1 MTAPRRKPVP
11 ARRARSK
18 GAGGK
23 LRIGDNWN
31 VIRIIALS
39 QGNPLKAIAEFVEN
53 SIDARAASITIIRG
67 RERGEAYLKIVDD
80 GEGIP
85 PDASG
90 VPDFTYVATHI
101 GDSLKRTLKE
111 KGAQGIQGEF
121 GIGLLSFWTVGE
133 SLTLSCAGPDG
144 RTWQMGMRKNEP
156 GFSITARRTL
166 FSHRGTELLIRPLLP
181 GLRQLS
187 GEKIQNYLASELRD
201 RIRRS
206 GVRIR
211 ILDRGAKKDLEVQPR
226 QYAGRLLHELS
237 SLPTD
242 RGEVYLELYLTT
254 HAPENRVA
262 LFRAGTRVLA
272 SLAEIEALD
281 HEPWSSGFLQGM
293 VDAPFLQLTP
303 GTRSGIIHDESF
315 ECLCAA
321 LETVRAPLLAIIDR
335 EKQAE
340 EEQASRTILKSVQ
353 KAFKEAFLALPPED
367 YGWFD
372 LHTGS
377 RGSRRCDAARGGAN
391 AVAGEATGD
400 QTEEAVDPLAT
411 GAAAAGSP
419 AAMADAGERREER
432 EFYSYPGPLFSAIVS
447 PSSAVMKVG
456 TERGFRCIARD
467 RTRRLIEEGLTVRWR
482 IAEGEGRLSADSGE
496 IVTFTAPQE
505 PGLCILEA
513 TVTQG
518 DAVLS
523 ARAVVTVS
531 ETLIDRGEGAGEKG
545 GKGLPGYTFLRKP
558 GELWRSRYDERNN
571 LVVVNNGHRDYLY
584 ADQKQ
589 ARKLKYISPASTAG
603 SCWSAWSSCLSTRR
617 RTCGS
622 RPCRRLTAG
631 RACTTMT
638 GSEHGHGI
646 ALAPAWEGRRDRA
659 HRDFGIPRCRGN
671 LSVRVRDRRTVT
683 PGGRC
688 RYRDRLSGCLREGR
702 GLPGPVGIE
711 VQAGGCR
718 SSSR

>member
-1 MTAPRRKPVP
+1 MAAGRGEPAPGGAGRILPPLPPVRYNAAMAAPSNQPAP
-11 ARRARSK
+11 ARRARKK

-53 SIDARAASITIIRG
+53 SIDARAGSVTIIRG
-67 RERGEAYLKIVDD
+67 KERGEAYLKIVDD

-85 PDASG
+85 PDAGG

-156 GFSITARRTL
+156 GFSITARRAL

-242 RGEVYLELYLTT
+242 RGEVYLELYLAT
-254 HAPENRVA
+254 HAPENRVG
-262 LFRAGTRVLA
+262 LFRGGTRVLA
-272 SLAEIEALD
+272 SLTEIEALD

-303 GTRSGIIHDESF
+303 GTRSGIIHDENL
-315 ECLCAA
+315 ERLCAA
-321 LETVRAPLLAIIDR
+321 LSTVSGPLMEIIDR

-353 KAFKEAFLALPPED
+353 KAFREAFLALPPED

-372 LHTGS
+372 LHTGN
-377 RGSRRCDAARGGAN
+377 RGSRPGEAPRGGTNVQATT
-391 AVAGEATGD
+391 AAGGAP
-400 QTEEAVDPLAT
+400 EETADPLSAAT
-411 GAAAAGSP
+411 SAAGT
-419 AAMADAGERREER
+419 AVVMQETGERREER
-432 EFYSYPGPLFSAIVS
+432 EFYNYPGSLYSAIIS
-447 PSSAVMKVG
+447 PSSTVMKVG
-456 TERGFRCIARD
+456 TERGFRCVARD
-467 RTRRLIEEGLTVRWR
+467 RRRRLIEEGLTVRWR
-482 IAEGEGRLSADSGE
+482 IAEGEGRLSAESAE
-496 IVTFTAPQE
+496 IITFTAPAE

-513 TVTQG
+513 TAAQG
-518 DAVLS
+518 DVVIS
-523 ARAVVTVS
+523 AQAVVTVS
-531 ETLIDRGEGAGEKG
+531 ETLIERGDAAGEKG

-558 GELWRSRYDERNN
+558 GELWRSRYDEKNN

-589 ARKLKYISPASTAG
+589 ARKLKYICRLFCKELVLANFPGFESRELLERLIE
-603 SCWSAWSSCLSTRR
+603 LSLYT
-617 RTCGS
+617 
-622 RPCRRLTAG
+622 
-631 RACTTMT
+631 
-638 GSEHGHGI
+638 E
-646 ALAPAWEGRRDRA
+646 E
-659 HRDFGIPRCRGN
+659 N
-671 LSVRVRDRRTVT
+671 LR
-683 PGGRC
+683 
-688 RYRDRLSGCLREGR
+688 
-702 GLPGPVGIE
+702 
-711 VQAGGCR
+711 
-718 SSSR
+718 

>member
-1 MTAPRRKPVP
+1 M
-11 ARRARSK
+11 
-18 GAGGK
+18 
-23 LRIGDNWN
+23 
-31 VIRIIALS
+31 
-39 QGNPLKAIAEFVEN
+39 
-53 SIDARAASITIIRG
+53 
-67 RERGEAYLKIVDD
+67 
-80 GEGIP
+80 
-85 PDASG
+85 
-90 VPDFTYVATHI
+90 ATHI

-156 GFSITARRTL
+156 GYSITARRSL

-206 GVRIR
+206 GVQIR

-242 RGEVYLELYLTT
+242 RGEVYLELYLNT

-262 LFRAGTRVLA
+262 VFRGGTRVLA

-281 HEPWSSGFLQGM
+281 QEPWNSGFLQGM

-303 GTRSGIIHDESF
+303 GTRSGIIHDESL
-315 ECLCAA
+315 ECLCRA
-321 LETVRAPLLAIIDR
+321 LQTVRAPLLEIIDR

-377 RGSRRCDAARGGAN
+377 RSSRNPPSTSAA
-391 AVAGEATGD
+391 GD
-400 QTEEAVDPLAT
+400 QPEETAESHPTDA
-411 GAAAAGSP
+411 P
-419 AAMADAGERREER
+419 AASDIMVADETGERREER
-432 EFYSYPGPLFSAIVS
+432 EFYNYPGPLYSALIS
-447 PSSAVMKVG
+447 PASAVMKVG
-456 TERGFRCIARD
+456 TERGFRCVGRD
-467 RTRRLIEEGLTVRWR
+467 RIRRPIEEGLTVRWR
-482 IAEGEGRLSADSGE
+482 IAEGEGRLSAESGE
-496 IVTFTAPQE
+496 IVSLTAPAE

-513 TVTQG
+513 TASQGEIVTRTQ
-518 DAVLS
+518 
-523 ARAVVTVS
+523 AVVTVS
-531 ETLIDRGEGAGEKG
+531 ETLIERGEGAGEKG

-558 GELWRSRYDERNN
+558 GELWRSRYDEKNN

-584 ADQKQ
+584 ADQKL
-589 ARKLKYISPASTAG
+589 ARKLKYICRLFCKELVLANFPGFESRELLERLIE
-603 SCWSAWSSCLSTRR
+603 LSLYT
-617 RTCGS
+617 
-622 RPCRRLTAG
+622 
-631 RACTTMT
+631 
-638 GSEHGHGI
+638 E
-646 ALAPAWEGRRDRA
+646 E
-659 HRDFGIPRCRGN
+659 N
-671 LSVRVRDRRTVT
+671 LR
-683 PGGRC
+683 
-688 RYRDRLSGCLREGR
+688 
-702 GLPGPVGIE
+702 
-711 VQAGGCR
+711 
-718 SSSR
+718 

>member
-1 MTAPRRKPVP
+1 MTAPRKQP
-11 ARRARSK
+11 APGRRARSK

-67 RERGEAYLKIVDD
+67 KERGETYLKIVDD

-237 SLPTD
+237 GIPTD

-262 LFRAGTRVLA
+262 LFRSGTRVLA
-272 SLAEIEALD
+272 SLSEIEALD

-315 ECLCAA
+315 ERLCAA
-321 LETVRAPLLAIIDR
+321 LETVRGQLGQIIDR

-377 RGSRRCDAARGGAN
+377 RGSRRGEDARGGAIPP
-391 AVAGEATGD
+391 ATAAAAD
-400 QTEEAVDPLAT
+400 RTEEAVDPLAT
-411 GAAAAGSP
+411 GASAAGAAAP
-419 AAMADAGERREER
+419 AETGERREDR
-432 EFYSYPGPLFSAIVS
+432 EFYSYPGPLYSAIVS

-456 TERGFRCIARD
+456 TERGFRSVARD
-467 RTRRLIEEGLTVRWR
+467 RIRRLIEEGLAVRWR
-482 IAEGEGRLSADSGE
+482 IAEGDGRLSAETGE
-496 IVTFTAPQE
+496 IVAFTAPQE

-518 DAVLS
+518 DVVIS
-523 ARAVVTVS
+523 AQAVVTVS
-531 ETLIDRGEGAGEKG
+531 ETLLERGEGAGERG

-558 GELWRSRYDERNN
+558 GELWRSRYDEKNN

-589 ARKLKYISPASTAG
+589 ARKLKYICRLFCKELVLANFPGFDSRELLERLIE
-603 SCWSAWSSCLSTRR
+603 LSLYT
-617 RTCGS
+617 
-622 RPCRRLTAG
+622 
-631 RACTTMT
+631 
-638 GSEHGHGI
+638 E
-646 ALAPAWEGRRDRA
+646 E
-659 HRDFGIPRCRGN
+659 N
-671 LSVRVRDRRTVT
+671 LR
-683 PGGRC
+683 
-688 RYRDRLSGCLREGR
+688 
-702 GLPGPVGIE
+702 
-711 VQAGGCR
+711 
-718 SSSR
+718 